1 MKLPISKLGRI
12 ETHIRKKNDGDYRA
26 VINSSGPAVIQFTKS
41 ANENIG
47 SGYATTNLDQWSKI
61 ELIASSDNIKYL
73 VDGQLVVDAKDNRL
87 RYGAGMI
94 AVSPFSE
101 VCVDDIVVK
110 KVSTK
115 NK

>member
-1 MKLPISKLGRI
+1 MKFPAGKAGKL
-12 ETHIRKKNDGDYRA
+12 ETHIRKKYGGDYRA
-26 VINSSGPAVIQFTKS
+26 MINSSGRSVIQFTKS

-47 SGYATTNLDQWSKI
+47 SGLAATKIDQWSEI

-73 VDGQLVVDAKDNRL
+73 VDGQLVVSAKDNRL

-94 AVSPFSE
+94 AVSPFLE
-101 VCVDDIVVK
+101 VCVDNIVVK
-110 KVSTK
+110 KISTK

>member
-1 MKLPISKLGRI
+1 MKLPTSKVGRL

-26 VINSSGPAVIQFTKS
+26 MINSSGRSVIQFTKS

-47 SGYATTNLDQWSKI
+47 SGYATTKLDQWSEV
-61 ELIASSDNIKYL
+61 ELIASGDNIKYL
-73 VDGQLVVDAKDNRL
+73 VDGQLVVGTKDNRL
-87 RYGAGMI
+87 RYGTGMI

-101 VCVDDIVVK
+101 VCVDDILVK
-110 KVSTK
+110 KVSSK